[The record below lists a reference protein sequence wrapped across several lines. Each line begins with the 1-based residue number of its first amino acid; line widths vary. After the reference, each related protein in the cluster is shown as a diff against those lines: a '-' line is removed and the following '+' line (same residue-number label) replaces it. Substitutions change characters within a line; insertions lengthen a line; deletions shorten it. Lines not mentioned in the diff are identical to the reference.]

1 MAKSLLIPASGGR
14 IPHVGIT
21 DSSEKRTNDISSKG
35 MARIII
41 RSTKIRDQ
49 FLSYGWISVNCSA
62 RTCVIFVWPLV

>member
-1 MAKSLLIPASGGR
+1 M
-14 IPHVGIT
+14 PHLGIT
-21 DSSEKRTNDISSKG
+21 DGFEKRTNDISGKG

-62 RTCVIFVWPLV
+62 RMCVIFVWPLV